1 MEQFVESVETNN
13 LKALSVL
20 HKAKPELFD
29 DNFAAFVGKHDK
41 DIVYEWALAVGI
53 NMDAALIV
61 AIKHESYDV
70 LEVAGAAV
78 RAMKQNAC
86 LLAAMADNY
95 WVMIW
100 LHEHIGVP
108 LVPELVT
115 LAKADERSDIVM
127 WLTKEGMTTS

>member
-1 MEQFVESVETNN
+1 MEHFVESVESND
-13 LKALSVL
+13 LKALSAI
-20 HKAKPELFD
+20 HKARPELFD
-29 DNFAAFVGKHDK
+29 DNFAAFVGKHEK
-41 DIVYEWALAVGI
+41 DAVYEWALTVGI
-53 NMDAALIV
+53 NMDAAIVV

-70 LEVAGAAV
+70 LEAAGASI

-108 LVPELVT
+108 LVPELVA

-127 WLTKEGMTTS
+127 WLTKMGVAA